1 MNLPHQAIAARH
13 RAASAGRS
21 PRSDAAAIGWQGL
34 SAFITHQALRSRSSW
49 RTTVISGVVTPAFFL
64 LALGVGLGSLV
75 TDRSGLGTDDYLS
88 FVGPGLLATA
98 AMQQG
103 GQLSLW
109 PTLGALKWEGN
120 YQAALLTPLTAAELA
135 TGHLMWIGIRVFVSS
150 TLFTI
155 VLAGF
160 GITSSPLSVL
170 APFVAVL
177 VGLCFA
183 APMSAYAATQDNDMI
198 FSLIVRAL
206 LFLFLFSG
214 VFFPVSQLPLAMQL
228 VAQIMPVWHGV
239 ELCRSLM
246 TGDIVVTDGLRVAYL
261 LVIVLLG
268 WRAALR
274 TFRHRLAP

>member
-1 MNLPHQAIAARH
+1 MTHPQ
-13 RAASAGRS
+13 RATAGSRS
-21 PRSDAAAIGWQGL
+21 PHPDAAAIGWQGL

-150 TLFTI
+150 ALFTV

-160 GITSSPLSVL
+160 GVAASPLALL

-198 FSLIVRAL
+198 FSLIVRGL

-214 VFFPVSQLPLAMQL
+214 AFFPVSQLPLAMRL
-228 VAQIMPVWHGV
+228 VAQVTPVWHGV

-246 TGDIVVTDGLRVAYL
+246 TGSIAPSDGLRVAYL
-261 LVIVLLG
+261 FMIVFLG

-274 TFRHRLAP
+274 TFRQRLAP

>member
-1 MNLPHQAIAARH
+1 MTAT
-13 RAASAGRS
+13 GRS
-21 PRSDAAAIGWQGL
+21 ARTDAAAIGWRGL

-49 RTTVISGVVTPAFFL
+49 RTTLISGVVTPAFFL

-98 AMQQG
+98 AMQQA

-120 YQAALLTPLTAAELA
+120 YQAVLLTPLTAAELA
-135 TGHLMWIGIRVFVSS
+135 TGHLLWIAIRVLVSS

-155 VLAGF
+155 VLACF
-160 GITSSPLSVL
+160 GIATTPLALL
-170 APFVAVL
+170 APIVAVL

-183 APMSAYAATQDNDMI
+183 APMSAYSATCENDMV
-198 FSLIVRAL
+198 FSLIVRGL

-214 VFFPVSQLPLAMQL
+214 AFFPISQLPSVMQL
-228 VAQIMPVWHGV
+228 VAKATPVWHGV
-239 ELCRSLM
+239 ELCRALM
-246 TGDIVVTDGLRVAYL
+246 SGTAERTDLVRVMYL
-261 LVIVLLG
+261 LLIAFAG
-268 WRAALR
+268 WRAALH
-274 TFRHRLAP
+274 TFRQRLAP